1 VSSAQCVNNGA
12 TRRLEDAIADP
23 RHRALQA
30 VIELLHPAPIAVVL
44 VAATGFCAAAVRGR
58 PPARR
63 LGPLLIAISLTQ
75 LAISIHN
82 DYCDRGLDAA
92 TKPWRMIPRGA
103 LSPRAAITAAGAF
116 VALGLLIAVP
126 LGGVAVALVALGTSA
141 GLAYNAYFKRSVWT
155 WLPFWIALP
164 TLPVCAFVAMRR
176 FQPRLCLAYLL
187 GAPLVLGV
195 YLADTLS
202 DLESDRAHGI
212 RGLAQTL
219 GPGPARLA
227 CWISVASAIVLALAT
242 REKRD
247 PPGPLYPLAIGL
259 LGIAPVVDCRRHLQL
274 HWVAIMGSV
283 VAIALGWLNDLAA
296 TQESA

>member
-1 VSSAQCVNNGA
+1 MSTVQHVNNVA
-12 TRRLEDAIADP
+12 IRRWEDTITEP
-23 RHRALQA
+23 RRSALQA
-30 VIELLHPAPIAVVL
+30 LIELLHPAPIAVVL

-63 LGPLLIAISLTQ
+63 LGPLLGAIGLTQ

-82 DYCDRGLDAA
+82 DYCDRDLDAV

-103 LSPRAAITAAGAF
+103 LSPRAAITTAGAF
-116 VALGLLIAVP
+116 LTLGLLAAAP
-126 LGGVAVALVALGTSA
+126 LGGVAVSLIALGTSA
-141 GLAYNAYFKRSVWT
+141 GLAYNAYFKRTIWT
-155 WLPFWIALP
+155 WLPFWFALP

-227 CWISVASAIVLALAT
+227 CWISVATAIVLALAT
-242 REKRD
+242 RERRGA
-247 PPGPLYPLAIGL
+247 PGPLYPLAIGL
-259 LGIAPVVDCRRHLQL
+259 LGIAPVLDRRRHLQL

>member
-1 VSSAQCVNNGA
+1 
-12 TRRLEDAIADP
+12 
-23 RHRALQA
+23 
-30 VIELLHPAPIAVVL
+30 
-44 VAATGFCAAAVRGR
+44 
-58 PPARR
+58 
-63 LGPLLIAISLTQ
+63 
-75 LAISIHN
+75 
-82 DYCDRGLDAA
+82 
-92 TKPWRMIPRGA
+92 MIPRGT

-116 VALGLLIAVP
+116 LAFGLLAAAP
-126 LGGVAVALVALGTSA
+126 LGGVVVALIALGTSA

-219 GPGPARLA
+219 GPESARLA
-227 CWISVASAIVLALAT
+227 GWISVASAIVLALAT
-242 REKRD
+242 REKREA
-247 PPGPLYPLAIGL
+247 PGPIYPLAIGL
-259 LGIAPVVDCRRHLQL
+259 LGIAPVLDRRRHVQL
-274 HWVAIMGSV
+274 HWLAIMGSV
-283 VAIALGWLNDLAA
+283 VAIALAWLNDLAA
-296 TQESA
+296 TQECA